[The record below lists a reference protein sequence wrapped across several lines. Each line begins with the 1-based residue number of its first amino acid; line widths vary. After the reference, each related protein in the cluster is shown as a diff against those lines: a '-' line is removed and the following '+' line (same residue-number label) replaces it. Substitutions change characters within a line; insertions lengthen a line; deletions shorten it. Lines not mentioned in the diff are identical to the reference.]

1 MTKVISI
8 TSGVA
13 GLGKTHIAINLSLE
27 LVRRGRLVGLFHVPG
42 GASPVDHFIDIQP
55 LVDRRQQDVAEQDS
69 HHVITR
75 GYLGVDIVSCTIPLL
90 EWATL
95 TDEQLARC
103 VQDMDVEEGY
113 EDFIVDTSC
122 MAPRELVASCL
133 ASALVVLVVTPDADS
148 QAEAFALLRVLRL
161 NGFTGGLRLL
171 VNRAADAR
179 HAQAIHD
186 SFNRETSQHLDL
198 VIEAPWV
205 ILEDDSVARAERYRQ
220 AFSAVFPD
228 AEAAAGIVHI
238 ADALATTATE
248 GDPRSLSDWWAD
260 ITRNIRAPIQL
271 PGEAWL
277 DGAGEGGEDLGQTE
291 AENTAPAL
299 SEELS

>member
-1 MTKVISI
+1 MTRVITI
-8 TSGVA
+8 TGGIA

-42 GASPVDHFIDIQP
+42 GTSPVDQFIDIQP
-55 LVDRRQQDVAEQDS
+55 LVDRRQQDAAEQDM

-75 GYLGVDIVSCTIPLL
+75 GYLGVDIVCCAIPLL

-95 TDEQLARC
+95 TDEVLAQC

-148 QAEAFALLRVLRL
+148 QAEAFALLRVLQL
-161 NGFTGGLRLL
+161 NGFSGGLRLL
-171 VNRAADAR
+171 VNRATDAR

-198 VIEAPWV
+198 AIEAPWV

-228 AEAAAGIVHI
+228 AQAATGIVHI
-238 ADALATTATE
+238 ADALATSAAKV
-248 GDPRSLSDWWAD
+248 DPRPLSDWWAD
-260 ITRNIRAPIQL
+260 INRNIRAPIQL

-277 DGAGEGGEDLGQTE
+277 DGAGIGGEDMGQTD

-299 SEELS
+299 SEKLS

>member
-1 MTKVISI
+1 MTRVITI
-8 TSGVA
+8 TGGIA

-42 GASPVDHFIDIQP
+42 GTSPVDQFIDIQP
-55 LVDRRQQDVAEQDS
+55 LVDRRQQDVAEQDM

-75 GYLGVDIVSCTIPLL
+75 GYLGVDIVSCAIPLL

-95 TDEQLARC
+95 TDEVLVQC

-122 MAPRELVASCL
+122 MAPREVVASCL
-133 ASALVVLVVTPDADS
+133 ASALVVLVVTPDAVS

-161 NGFTGGLRLL
+161 NGFSGGLRLL
-171 VNRAADAR
+171 VNRAADAT

-198 VIEAPWV
+198 AIEAPWV
-205 ILEDDSVARAERYRQ
+205 IPEDDSVTRAERYRQ

-228 AEAAAGIVHI
+228 AQAAAGIVHI
-238 ADALATTATE
+238 ADALATSAAAA
-248 GDPRSLSDWWAD
+248 DARPLSDWWGD
-260 ITRNIRAPIQL
+260 ITENIRAPIQL

-277 DGAGEGGEDLGQTE
+277 DGAGNGGEDMEQAD
-291 AENTAPAL
+291 AETAAPAL
-299 SEELS
+299 SEKLR